1 MHDASVK
8 LLSFVHTSL
17 FRFTRGVIGSRL
29 VNNDMLLL
37 TTTGRS
43 SGDKHTVPLLYLSDE
58 ADVIVIASYGGRPYD
73 PEWYRN
79 LLADPDATIQIGTTH
94 TAVTAETMATE
105 QRQAWWPRIVEA
117 YGDYDV
123 YQSRT
128 DREIPVI
135 RLRTSE

>member
-17 FRFTRGVIGSRL
+17 FRLTGGAIGSRL